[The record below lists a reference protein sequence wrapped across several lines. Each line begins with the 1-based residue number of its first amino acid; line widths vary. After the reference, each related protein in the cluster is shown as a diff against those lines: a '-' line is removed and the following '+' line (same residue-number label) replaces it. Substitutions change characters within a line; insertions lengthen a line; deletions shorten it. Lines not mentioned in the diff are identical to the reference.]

1 MGMNISSPVD
11 IAVSGLRAES
21 LRMKVISNNIANS
34 NTTRTASGKP
44 FCRQDV
50 LLQTGENVL
59 SGVDISEVIDDVSTD
74 FQKVYKPGH
83 PDAAE
88 DGFVS
93 MPNVQLPVEM
103 MSLVAASRAYQA
115 NAAVLKRY
123 QEMVGL
129 TVELLK

>member
-1 MGMNISSPVD
+1 METGILSPVD
-11 IAVSGLRAES
+11 IAVSGLQAES

-34 NTTRTASGKP
+34 NTTRTIGGGP

-50 LLQTGENVL
+50 LLQTNENVL
-59 SGVDISEVIDDVSTD
+59 SGVNISDVIDDMSTE
-74 FQKVYKPGH
+74 FQQVYKPGH
-83 PDAAE
+83 PDANKE
-88 DGFVS
+88 GFVS

-123 QEMVGL
+123 QEMVDL

>member
-1 MGMNISSPVD
+1 METGILSPVD

-34 NTTRTASGKP
+34 NTTHTAAGGP

-50 LLQTGENVL
+50 LLRTNENVL
-59 SGVDISEVIDDVSTD
+59 SGVNISDVIDDMSTN
-74 FQKVYKPGH
+74 FQQVFKPGH
-83 PDAAE
+83 PDADE
-88 DGFVS
+88 KGFVS
-93 MPNVQLPVEM
+93 MPNIQLPVEM

-123 QEMVGL
+123 QEMVDL